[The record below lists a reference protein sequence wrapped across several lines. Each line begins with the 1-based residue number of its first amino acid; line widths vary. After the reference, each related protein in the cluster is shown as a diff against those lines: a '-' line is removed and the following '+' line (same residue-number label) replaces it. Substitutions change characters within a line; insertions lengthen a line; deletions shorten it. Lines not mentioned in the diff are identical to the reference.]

1 MGVNGRDPSG
11 LAAKISVKSRGHEIP
26 LALWAIMCG
35 QPYSEADTQK
45 MITISDEAY
54 YKGQVLCAELA
65 RRRRDQMA
73 KAAEERAA
81 AGTISAPVDYN
92 SAHNLL
98 TALGCPIDPGSQMGQ
113 KMAQLQSRTI
123 VCGFP

>member
-1 MGVNGRDPSG
+1 
-11 LAAKISVKSRGHEIP
+11 
-26 LALWAIMCG
+26 
-35 QPYSEADTQK
+35 
-45 MITISDEAY
+45 
-54 YKGQVLCAELA
+54 
-65 RRRRDQMA
+65 MA

-98 TALGCPIDPGSQMGQ
+98 TTLGCPIDPESQMGQ

-123 VCGFP
+123 VSAMGMRFSMSYKPVAYAMSGS